1 MFFEEGAPVKRKVV
15 LSLVVAF
22 VSALAPAPGLRAQA
36 KAIGDTGVHRIEGTV
51 MGINKAKSTFMLRQK
66 NRNNVVLTIAY
77 TDHTRYTYLNEP
89 ATLAD
94 VKATRGVICL
104 GKLNEKGTVLTA
116 SEIDVR
122 TPRKY

>member
-1 MFFEEGAPVKRKVV
+1 MPRNVIGSF
-15 LSLVVAF
+15 VVALVSSF
-22 VSALAPAPGLRAQA
+22 VLTPEVHAQA
-36 KAIGDTGVHRIEGTV
+36 KPVGDSGIFRIEGTV
-51 MGINKAKSTFMLRQK
+51 IGINKEKSTFMLRQK

-77 TDHTRYTYLNEP
+77 TDDTKFSYRNEP

-104 GKLNEKGTVLTA
+104 GKLNEKGTQLTA

-122 TPRKY
+122 TPRRY